1 MSRELSFRYL
11 FESVL
16 KYRAGVIQ
24 LIILQF
30 LWLLMELSVP
40 FMTQSIADK
49 GIVNQDIDFI
59 FVILLSLFFIFLSN
73 LSSDFFR
80 TRLLRHIG
88 IRVNTTMLNL
98 FLFRLIYKKMQ
109 FWFDHKESELNQLV
123 TDNFRIEKFLT
134 DGAAIFIDSV
144 LRILL
149 FGIVLFTF
157 SAQIG
162 ITFFVAVG
170 LSVVWDVFFL
180 GLRER
185 NDNIRFK
192 VSAQIRKEIS
202 EIVAGIKDIKVN
214 NLEQQ
219 RMQGWALT
227 QDFFS
232 RSRLQVMTTTQYYK
246 SGIQV
251 LDQLRYIIIIF
262 LTAATVMKGSLTIGA
277 LLAVQY
283 ILGQLSRNTMALMQF
298 IQDYHETKI
307 SLDRLAKI
315 VNLEE
320 LEYIPTT
327 KEASFVNKAQ
337 EITYQQV
344 AFSYG
349 KFPCLKN
356 INFSVPYGSSVAI
369 VGESGSGKSTILQ
382 TILQLLQPQ
391 EGEIR
396 VGKRLLTEIP
406 TDEWRSTWSV
416 VLQDG
421 FIFNK
426 SIRFNIT
433 LLDDDQGADE
443 TYLHEIIRSCCL
455 EDLVAR
461 LGNGVQTLVGTD
473 GESLSKG
480 QMQRILIARAWY
492 KNGAYL
498 LMDEPTSALDPIT
511 ANTVFNNTLN
521 AFKEKTIVFTTHNL
535 KLAEMADLII
545 VIDNGNIIEQGTHQA
560 LIENNG
566 HYSNLY
572 RLW

>member
-192 VSAQIRKEIS
+192 VSAQIRKEMS

-391 EGEIR
+391 EGEIC

-433 LLDDDQGADE
+433 LLDDNQGADE

-560 LIENNG
+560 LIENDG